1 MQISII
7 AAMAENNVIGRE
19 NQLPWHL
26 PNDLRHFKSL
36 TMGKPVLMGRK
47 TFDSIG
53 RALPMRR
60 NCVISRNPQ
69 LIVPDCEVYP
79 SFTQA
84 LSALVNEPEVMVIG
98 GQSLYEQALPMA
110 HRLYLT
116 LINAQLQGD
125 VFFPQWCPQEWET
138 LSQSYHKK
146 DDHHLYNYTFITMRR
161 LKNSE

>member
-1 MQISII
+1 MQISMI

-60 NCVISRNPQ
+60 NCVISRNAQ
-69 LIVPDCEVYP
+69 LIVPDCEIFT
-79 SFTQA
+79 SFAQA

-116 LINAQLQGD
+116 LINDQLQGD

-138 LSQSYHKK
+138 LSQCYHEK
-146 DDHHLYNYTFITMRR
+146 DEHHSHSYTFITMRR
-161 LKNSE
+161 LTKK